1 MAQLDFPPSPSTGDV
16 YVQGSITN
24 VSTGYDLDG
33 NLASALSSFTS
44 LSANG
49 YTSFKGTGFS
59 SDGTNMYVFSP
70 ISSGDPS
77 FYQFSLSTAWDVTTA
92 SYANKSFTPTSS
104 NNWYVHLIRF
114 DPTGT
119 KMYAGGEGQARNTL
133 YEYTLSTPWDLST
146 ANSTAT
152 DSLPTKGVAGVSP
165 QELENIIISPNG
177 SYVYGFNYNTGTL
190 HRWTLNT
197 PWNLSSRTS
206 NSPDQTTSALYTWSA
221 YSWGLDISNDG
232 TKLYVTNGNPVGIG
246 EWTLS
251 TPYSISGLSTSPN
264 TSSDWNGAA
273 YQNLVIGKDG
283 LKLYATSTSGVA
295 HRDMGNSSAVDLS
308 TPESL
313 EHIFTGTK
321 WKLLSKKYSYSGA
334 TPANV
339 GNATQLD
346 LSAGNF
352 FDINLLEGTAISFT
366 NPPSSGFAKKFQVK
380 LKIVEQNSSVYGYS
394 LGTASYDNVSYSVTG
409 QETEPTGVS
418 FNSNGTKMYI
428 IGYANDNIH
437 QYSLSSAYD
446 LTTVSYD
453 SVSFNVSSLDNSPHA
468 ITFNNDGTKMYVA
481 GSGLGGHILQFSL
494 SSPYDISTSTYDS
507 FKLSVGSQEPIPRGI
522 AFSSDGS
529 NFYMVGEYGSNSAHQ
544 YILTTPYDLST
555 ASYDS
560 TFSLSSQTNAPEDIS
575 FNNNG
580 TKMYVLASSNR
591 VIYEYN
597 LSTAWDI
604 STALYNSVN
613 FSVGS
618 QDTAPTGIVFN
629 NDGTKIFVSGR
640 TNDSIYQYTT
650 SQSTAFFVTWP
661 NSITW
666 ETGSAPTLPE
676 LGQTDVLEFYTSD
689 GGTTYYGKLKE
700 DNVS

>member
-92 SYANKSFTPTSS
+92 SYANKSFTPTSG
-104 NNWYVHLIRF
+104 NNWQVHLIRF

-119 KMYAGGEGQARNTL
+119 KMYAGGEGQARSTL

-152 DSLPTKGVAGVSP
+152 DSLPTQGVAGVSP

-177 SYVYGFNYNTGTL
+177 SYVYGLNYNTGTL

-273 YQNLVIGKDG
+273 YQNFVIGKDG
-283 LKLYATSTSGVA
+283 LKLYATGASGVA
-295 HRDMGNSSAVDLS
+295 HRDMGNSSTVDLS

-334 TPANV
+334 APANV
-339 GNATQLD
+339 SNATQLD

-352 FDINLLEGTAISFT
+352 FDIILDEQTTVSFA
-366 NPPSSGFAKKFQVK
+366 NPPASGFAKKFQVK
-380 LKIVEQNSSVYGYS
+380 LSILSDY
-394 LGTASYDNVSYSVTG
+394 VST
-409 QETEPTGVS
+409 
-418 FNSNGTKMYI
+418 
-428 IGYANDNIH
+428 
-437 QYSLSSAYD
+437 
-446 LTTVSYD
+446 
-453 SVSFNVSSLDNSPHA
+453 
-468 ITFNNDGTKMYVA
+468 
-481 GSGLGGHILQFSL
+481 
-494 SSPYDISTSTYDS
+494 IS
-507 FKLSVGSQEPIPRGI
+507 
-522 AFSSDGS
+522 
-529 NFYMVGEYGSNSAHQ
+529 
-544 YILTTPYDLST
+544 
-555 ASYDS
+555 
-560 TFSLSSQTNAPEDIS
+560 
-575 FNNNG
+575 
-580 TKMYVLASSNR
+580 
-591 VIYEYN
+591 
-597 LSTAWDI
+597 
-604 STALYNSVN
+604 
-613 FSVGS
+613 
-618 QDTAPTGIVFN
+618 
-629 NDGTKIFVSGR
+629 
-640 TNDSIYQYTT
+640 
-650 SQSTAFFVTWP
+650 VTWP
-661 NSITW
+661 ESIIW

-676 LGQTDVLEFYTSD
+676 LGQTDILEFYTSD